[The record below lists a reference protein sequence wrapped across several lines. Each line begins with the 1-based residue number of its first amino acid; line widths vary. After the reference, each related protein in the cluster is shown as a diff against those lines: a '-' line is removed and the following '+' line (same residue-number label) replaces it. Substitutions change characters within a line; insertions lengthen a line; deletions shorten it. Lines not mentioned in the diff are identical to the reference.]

1 MTMSHIFRM
10 LLLLLVLPA
19 LISCAATIPHMIIS
33 DFDKKETRL
42 IVVMPIKYGSSDPKL
57 AELLRAKLVEEL
69 YFKGYPRIPLRVI
82 DEKIA
87 EVSFVGSVDKVSPQL
102 VGEMLKVD
110 AVLYPTLNESRMG
123 SSIISASTVAEAEFE
138 LFSAKTGES
147 LWRVRHRV
155 VYRNYGFTRK
165 HLELKSSRIYEPAI
179 QEVVTRVLETLPDG
193 PYAGGS

>member
-1 MTMSHIFRM
+1 MLIKFRILM
-10 LLLLLVLPA
+10 LLLVLPA
-19 LISCAATIPHMIIS
+19 LAGCAATIPHMIIS
-33 DFDKKETRL
+33 DFDKRETRL
-42 IVVMPIKYGSSDPKL
+42 IAVMPIKHSSSDPKS
-57 AELLRAKLVEEL
+57 AEMLRTKLIEEL

-87 EVSFVGSVDKVSPQL
+87 GVSFVGSVDRVSPQL
-102 VGEMLKVD
+102 VGEILKVD
-110 AVLYPTLNESRMG
+110 AVLYPTLNESRRG
-123 SSIISASTVAEAEFE
+123 SSILSASTVAEAEFE

-147 LWRVRHRV
+147 LWRVRHRA